1 MRKENF
7 NVLLI
12 GMIGTG
18 KTQMGLRFLARSP
31 RALVLDRQSEY
42 EGGAIFTDFRSATSF
57 FLEHRRDNWQ
67 IVYQDMNPDAHLAW
81 IDLLFECQM
90 NEELPPVALFLDESS
105 YYSTSH
111 NVGAILDKLYTK
123 GRHARISTFTT
134 VQRMTQINPII
145 RDQSHVW
152 ISLRLKSFPSDMKER
167 FSRADLERIPFLE
180 DITPDV
186 TPTYGQHYLTDVG
199 DYEFFEKW
207 SRVLQGDGK

>member
-7 NVLLI
+7 NPLLI

-31 RALVLDRQSEY
+31 RAVVLDRQAEY
-42 EGGAIFTDFRSATSF
+42 EGGAIFTDFATATTF
-57 FLEHRRDNWQ
+57 FLENMRENWQ
-67 IVYQDMNPDAHLAW
+67 IIYQDENPDSHVAW
-81 IDLLFECQM
+81 MDFLFQCQM
-90 NEELPPVALFLDESS
+90 NLELPPVALFLDEAS

-111 NVGAILDKLYTK
+111 NVDPILDKIYTK
-123 GRHARISTFTT
+123 GRHARISTFTA

-145 RDQSHVW
+145 RDQSHIW
-152 ISLRLKSFPSDMKER
+152 ISLRVKSYPADMKQR
-167 FSRADLERIPFLE
+167 FSREDLERIPFLE

-199 DYEFFEKW
+199 DYPFFDKW
-207 SRVLQGDGK
+207 CRVLQGD